1 MNSFLERFRYWF
13 DNAMS
18 KGLASLIGLLLVITL
33 VFVGV
38 MTVLVV
44 AFSAYPEPSESFG
57 EMLWFSLM
65 HALDPGTVVGDSG
78 FAFRTIMLITT
89 FGGLVFLAGLIGI
102 ISGAFDAKV
111 EALRKGRSRVLETDH
126 TLILGWNSRVFS
138 LISELS
144 IANQSRKKASIVIL
158 ADRDKVEMEDEI
170 REQVTNTFKTKV
182 VVRTGDPMQLSD
194 LELVNH
200 QGARSVIVLA
210 SDDSDNADL
219 ATIKTCLALVNN
231 PNRKSEKYQIVA
243 EIKDEENLE
252 AARLVSE
259 TEVKWILASDVMSR
273 IMVQTARQSG
283 LSQIFL
289 ELLDFDGDEIYFQ
302 DANQLAGSTYLKAQH
317 AYSNSTLIGLYRDG
331 QVLLNQ
337 KPASKIKASDE
348 LILVAPDDSE
358 IKTED
363 FSSIDRALLSITK
376 PSAQKPDKTLILGT
390 SDNLPVIISEL
401 GEYVAKGSSVTIVAK
416 SQDHKIGS
424 KPNLKVN
431 FIQGDAT
438 SRQLLDS
445 LNVSSFDHIVVLANR
460 ELSDEAADALTL
472 ITLLQLR
479 DMARDLGKSFNIVS
493 EMLNDKNRK
502 LAESTEADDF
512 IVSDQLIGL
521 MMSQISENQKLSDVF
536 RYLFSSE
543 GSEISLLPASW
554 FVKLDTEVDM
564 HVLVEAAAK
573 RGETALGYRLKALEG
588 DSESRFG
595 IVLNPDKSNKFK
607 LGSEDRV
614 IVLAE
619 G

>member
-18 KGLASLIGLLLVITL
+18 KGLTSLIGLLLVITL
-33 VFVGV
+33 VFVGL
-38 MTVLVV
+38 MTILVV
-44 AFSAYPEPSESFG
+44 IFSAYPEPGESFW

-78 FAFRTIMLITT
+78 FAYRTIMLITT
-89 FGGLVFLAGLIGI
+89 VGGLVFLAGLIGI
-102 ISGAFDAKV
+102 ISGAFDARV
-111 EALRKGRSRVLETDH
+111 EDLRKGRSKVLESDH

-138 LISELS
+138 LIAELS

-170 REQVTNTFKTKV
+170 REQVSSTFKTKV
-182 VVRTGDPMQLSD
+182 VIRTGDPMQLSD

-210 SDDSDNADL
+210 SDDSDNPDL
-219 ATIKTCLALVNN
+219 STIKTCLALVNN
-231 PNRKSEKYQIVA
+231 PNRKQQSYQIVA
-243 EIKDEENLE
+243 EIKDDSNLE
-252 AARLVSE
+252 AAHLVSE
-259 TEVKWILASDVMSR
+259 SEVNWILASDVMSR

-302 DANQLAGSTYLKAQH
+302 DAGPLVGATYLKAQH
-317 AYSNSTLIGLYRDG
+317 SFSNSTCIGIFRDG

-337 KPASKIKASDE
+337 KPASKIKAGDE

-358 IKTED
+358 IRTGESGAVDKKK
-363 FSSIDRALLSITK
+363 LSVTK
-376 PSAQKPDKTLILGT
+376 PAAQKSDKTLILGT
-390 SDNLPVIISEL
+390 SENLPVIISEL
-401 GEYVAKGSSVTIVAK
+401 GEYVAKGSSVTIVSK
-416 SQDHKIGS
+416 TQDHKIAS

-431 FIQGDAT
+431 FIQGDIT

-445 LNVSSFDHIVVLANR
+445 LAVSSYDHIVVLANR
-460 ELSDEAADALTL
+460 ELADEAADALTL

-479 DMARDLGKSFNIVS
+479 DMARDMGKSFNIVS

-543 GSEISLLPASW
+543 GSEISLLPAGW
-554 FVKLDTEVDM
+554 FVNLEEEVDM

-573 RGETALGYRLKALEG
+573 RGETALGYRVKSLAG
-588 DSESRFG
+588 DSESKFG
-595 IVLNPDKSNKFK
+595 IVLNPDKSSSFK
-607 LGSEDRV
+607 LSAEDRV

>member
-1 MNSFLERFRYWF
+1 MNTFLERIRYWF

-18 KGLASLIGLLLVITL
+18 KGIASLIGLLLVITL
-33 VFVGV
+33 VFVGL
-38 MTVLVV
+38 MTVVVV
-44 AFSAYPEPSESFG
+44 AFSAYPEAGESFG
-57 EMLWFSLM
+57 EILWFSLM

-78 FAFRTIMLITT
+78 FAYRTIMLITT

-111 EALRKGRSRVLETDH
+111 ESLRKGRSKVLESDH

-144 IANQSRKKASIVIL
+144 IANQSRKKASIVIM

-170 REQVTNTFKTKV
+170 REQVGKTGKTKV
-182 VVRTGDPMQLSD
+182 VIRTGDPMQLSD

-200 QGARSVIVLA
+200 KEARSIIVLA
-210 SDDSDNADL
+210 SDETDNPDL

-231 PNRKSEKYQIVA
+231 PKRKSGDYLIVA
-243 EIKDEENLE
+243 EVKDEANLE
-252 AARLVSE
+252 AAKLVSD

-289 ELLDFDGDEIYFQ
+289 ELLDFEGDEIYFQ
-302 DANQLAGSTYLKAQH
+302 PAGDFVGQSYLKAQH
-317 AYSNSTLIGLYRDG
+317 GYANSTLIGIYRDG

-337 KPASKIKASDE
+337 KPSSKIKAGDE

-358 IKTED
+358 IRTAD
-363 FSSIDRALLSITK
+363 FGAIDKSTLSITK
-376 PSAQKPDKTLILGT
+376 PAPQTPDKTLILGT
-390 SDNLPVIISEL
+390 SENLPVIISEL
-401 GEYVAKGSSVTIVAK
+401 GEYVAKGSSVTLVSK
-416 SQDHKIGS
+416 SQDHKIPS

-431 FIQGDAT
+431 FIQGDITNRAV
-438 SRQLLDS
+438 LDS
-445 LNVSSFDHIVVLANR
+445 LDVSSFDHIVVLADR
-460 ELSDEAADALTL
+460 ELSDEAADARTL

-521 MMSQISENQKLSDVF
+521 MMSQISENSKLANVF

-543 GSEISLLPASW
+543 GSEISLQPAGW
-554 FVKLDTEVDM
+554 YVKTGAQVDM
-564 HVLVEAAAK
+564 HVLIEAAAK
-573 RGETALGYRLKALEG
+573 RGESALGYRIKALES
-588 DSESRFG
+588 DSEQTFG
-595 IVLNPDKSNKFK
+595 IRLNPNKADKFV
-607 LGSEDRV
+607 LTDQDLV